1 MSFDIEEQ
9 YDKIY
14 RYCYFKLRKQTLA
27 EDVTQETLLRYLE
40 RYDPTNT
47 ASAMKCL
54 YTIARNLCID
64 EYRKPR
70 IEALDDSIPDAA
82 TEETF
87 VTSLTVR
94 SALAALP
101 QEEQELLLLRYVND
115 EPISVIAKLYG
126 RSRFSIYRRLTSA
139 SKHFRTELEKEDTD
153 EPLER

>member
-1 MSFDIEEQ
+1 VSFDIEEQ

-47 ASAMKCL
+47 ASTMKCL

-70 IEALDDSIPDAA
+70 MEALDDSIPDAA
-82 TEETF
+82 TEETL

-126 RSRFSIYRRLTSA
+126 LSRFSIYRRLTSA
-139 SKHFRTELEKEDTD
+139 SKHFRAELEKEDTD